1 MEVNNLKRKIVY
13 VLNKNEGI
21 IAVFNKDDK
30 DTLIDPIIDE
40 VQNAEAKLTFQVP
53 ASSEKWKNTY
63 NPENLYLVDGKIFSA
78 NFSDCIERERTNNN
92 EDIITV
98 IAYERQ
104 KLLEREYVRAWNST
118 TGFESIDEF
127 MVVVLSN
134 GNLDLYNND
143 LIVPTTHAK
152 GTSGYVL
159 DALLYGTG
167 WTTGICDVEGIFDF
181 ETDMTNIYENILKV
195 QEIWGGIL
203 VFDSLN
209 KTVSHRDET
218 QYLPYSGFEVK
229 YQKNLQSSRY
239 IGDNKIITKL
249 CPLGEGSLNIKTVNN
264 GSIWLENYSYTNTVL
279 KSIENN
285 PDIYEAQQLK
295 AWGERKLQELCKPR
309 RELTMTTAL
318 LNSVEG
324 HELEEIH
331 LNDIVDV
338 IDYEFVE
345 DRTIQLRVLEYKH
358 YIWTGADAELVI
370 GDITLESTDIFK
382 KNVQATNL
390 INNGTLDTSRVID
403 YYKNG
408 QSLKET
414 LRQVDQIITDT
425 RSEFSQADNEIRAS
439 VIQTNT
445 RVDNLNDDIV
455 SQDRKISELI
465 LNVEG
470 LTSKVST
477 IADLTEQIT
486 GRSGRL
492 VLDNAVEGY
501 LYELSIEGYD
511 EAFQPTYVSD
521 DTILSDDLELLDQ
534 SIILNVYTKNKCP
547 TQSEYYEQGTYEESE
562 NLIDN
567 IQNVQLNAY
576 ITTFATKN
584 DTIIHYSDE
593 NWNYYSQIKYTSN
606 SNNFYYLTVKPNT
619 KYKIDLNIEVPFNEN
634 YVWSVATYTD
644 TSWIE
649 KAQTENFESIQ
660 LTGSKSNYYFDNSW
674 KKNANLNSFEITTGP
689 TDTCLIIY
697 GSYALIGSRL
707 NDISIYDLTDYSEN
721 YLRTKEPF
729 SVTPNSNMYFS
740 LNNGKFRFVNLYF
753 YNQFKESIGNW
764 NSLNPQNTIKDLTE
778 KAIIIPQNA
787 YYMNYVIRKELEAIN
802 SNSSNSS
809 NGSSS
814 SSSSSSNSSTIISSK
829 GGIVYPGQENTEEE
843 EVVVETLEI
852 TPEEILIAKPQ
863 LEYGNEK
870 TDFINYNT
878 QRWEFIL
885 DEPMRSMESQDYI
898 DNIAPIESYGYELG
912 NYSISTGNKTDADNR
927 LRITD
932 KLSTTNNDSL
942 KFEIEDDIFK
952 FENIFFYDFYGNY
965 INDYNTLNPEDTIN
979 GLTSKIINL
988 SNNIYYLTYVLKK
1001 VDNTE
1006 ITTAERNE
1014 LSLKIKKKTKVF
1026 DEFTIID
1033 KNAVLIKRIGI
1044 NELDEKYVLTNP
1056 QYISYGTVEIITVL
1070 GLNILEVYKYTP
1082 KMIGRYVVQNEYTD
1096 LFSTRVEVQTL
1107 IKQTDD
1113 MILLSASKKVSI
1125 DNMIEELNS
1134 QILIKP
1140 EIIVIE
1146 GNKIRIKSDYFEC
1159 TEDGTIRARRGEFA
1173 GFNMWYDYYDNNLRS
1188 WLTKDFTYNG
1198 NTYRSGMSIRDDY
1211 NSDFLFAGMP
1221 INNDGSWNT
1230 INSAFR
1236 VLNNGTTYIK
1246 DLNILF
1252 NSLRRS
1258 MYLNGGDIIWY
1269 IDDENNN
1276 EFARLN
1282 QNLNDMVMFLDS
1294 AYAFSIFDLLHPDM
1308 SSGPLIFRASRYDP
1322 NSADTQNAR
1331 GHKIINYAYT
1341 HVVGRDQGG
1350 TPYSLYVQGY
1360 EVQTS
1365 ASDVRKKDNIK
1376 KSLINALWQNNSIEY
1391 ISFDWNE
1398 KLEPRKAMEEG
1409 HIRCGMKA
1417 QQVKGVNS
1425 NLVFYDK
1432 EFDTYQINLL
1442 NYTCV
1447 LGKALQEED
1456 AKVEKLI
1463 KENNSLK
1470 EENKKI
1476 NAKIDKMTE
1485 ILTQI
1490 NQKLNL
1496 GIDMDNLLN

>member
-1 MEVNNLKRKIVY
+1 MEVNNLKRKTVY

-78 NFSDCIERERTNNN
+78 NFSDCIERERTDNN

-143 LIVPTTHAK
+143 LIVPTTHTK

-218 QYLPYSGFEVK
+218 QYLPYSGFEVR

-239 IGDNKIITKL
+239 IGDNKIITRL
-249 CPLGEGSLNIKTVNN
+249 CPLGEGSLNIKSVND
-264 GSIWLENYSYTNTVL
+264 GSSWLENYSYTNTVL
-279 KSIENN
+279 NSIENN
-285 PDIYEAQQLK
+285 SDIYEAEQLK

-324 HELEEIH
+324 YELEEIH

-345 DRTIQLRVLEYKH
+345 DRTVQLRVLEYKH

-390 INNGTLDTSRVID
+390 INNGTLDTSKVID

-414 LRQVDQIITDT
+414 LRQVDQIIIDT

-486 GRSGRL
+486 GRNGQL
-492 VLDNAVEGY
+492 ILNNAAEGY
-501 LYELSIEGYD
+501 IYELSIEGYD
-511 EAFQPTYVSD
+511 EAFQPTYLSD
-521 DTILSDDLELLDQ
+521 DTVLSNDLELLDQ

-547 TQSEYYEQGTYEESE
+547 TKSGYYEQGTFEEPE
-562 NLIDN
+562 NLISD
-567 IQNVQLNAY
+567 IIELSGVNADIGAY
-576 ITTFATKN
+576 ATKD
-584 DTIIHYSDE
+584 DTKVQYSDE
-593 NWNYYSQIKYTSN
+593 NWNYYSVIRYKTNTYTL
-606 SNNFYYLTVKPNT
+606 FYLNVKPNT
-619 KYKIDLNIEVPFNEN
+619 KYKVNLNLQTPIGDYFW
-634 YVWSVATYTD
+634 YVATYTD

-649 KAQTENFESIQ
+649 KIQEPNFNNIY
-660 LTGSKSNYYFDNSW
+660 LTGSKSNYYYENSTW
-674 KKNANLNSFEITTGP
+674 KKNQNLNSFEIETGS

-697 GSYALIGSRL
+697 GSDELIANRI
-707 NDISIYDLTDYSEN
+707 NDISIYDMTDYSEN
-721 YLRTKEPF
+721 YLRAKKPF
-729 SVTPNSNMYFS
+729 AITPNTNMYFS
-740 LNNGKFRFVNLYF
+740 LNNSKYRFVNLYF
-753 YNQFKESIGNW
+753 YNQFEENIGNW
-764 NSLNPQNTIKDLTE
+764 NTLNPNNTIKDLTE
-778 KAIIIPQNA
+778 KSITTPSNA
-787 YYMNYVIRKELEAIN
+787 YYMNYVIRKELEETTFSESTTTNNIEIN
-802 SNSSNSS
+802 VNSE
-809 NGSSS
+809 
-814 SSSSSSNSSTIISSK
+814 
-829 GGIVYPGQENTEEE
+829 GGIVYPGEENTEEE
-843 EVVVETLEI
+843 AVVQETLEMS
-852 TPEEILIAKPQ
+852 PNDILIVKPQ
-863 LEYGNEK
+863 LELGNAK
-870 TDFINYNT
+870 TDFIEYNT

-898 DNIAPIESYGYELG
+898 DNIAPVESYGYELG
-912 NYSISTGNKTDADNR
+912 NYSTSTGNKIDADNR

-988 SNNIYYLTYVLKK
+988 SNNTYYLTYVLKK
-1001 VDNTE
+1001 EDNTE
-1006 ITTAERNE
+1006 ITTEERNE

-1033 KNAVLIKRIGI
+1033 RNAVLIKRIGI

-1056 QYISYGTVEIITVL
+1056 QYISYGTVEIITVA

-1082 KMIGRYVVQNEYTD
+1082 KMIAKYVVQNEYTD
-1096 LFSTRVEVQTL
+1096 LFATRVEMQTL
-1107 IKQTDD
+1107 MKQTDD

-1125 DNMIEELNS
+1125 DNMIRELNS

-1146 GNKIRIKSDYFEC
+1146 GNKIKIKSDYFEC

-1173 GFNMWYDYYDNNLRS
+1173 GFNMWYDYYDNQLRS
-1188 WLTKDFTYNG
+1188 WLTKDFTHNG
-1198 NTYRSGMSIRDDY
+1198 NTYRSGMLIRDNY

-1230 INSAFR
+1230 QNSAFR
-1236 VLNNGTTYIK
+1236 VINNGATYIR
-1246 DLNILF
+1246 DLYILF
-1252 NSLRRS
+1252 NSLRKS
-1258 MYLNGGDIIWY
+1258 MYLNGSNINWY
-1269 IDDENNN
+1269 IDDAAN
-1276 EFARLN
+1276 ELFAQLN
-1282 QNLNDMVMFLDS
+1282 QNQYAMVMWLKASYYFQ
-1294 AYAFSIFDLLHPDM
+1294 IIDLLHYDM
-1308 SSGPLIFRASRYDP
+1308 SSGPIVASFNRYDP
-1322 NSADTQNAR
+1322 SSNNVQNSR
-1331 GHKIINYAYT
+1331 GHYIQLHAYT
-1341 HVVGRDQGG
+1341 HVYGTDEGG

-1360 EVQTS
+1360 EVQTGS
-1365 ASDVRKKDNIK
+1365 SDVRRKKNIK
-1376 KSLINALWQNNSIEY
+1376 KSLINALWQINSLEY
-1391 ISFDWNE
+1391 ISFDWDE

-1409 HIRCGMKA
+1409 HVRCGLSA
-1417 QQVKGVNS
+1417 QKTMEVNC
-1425 NLVFYDK
+1425 NLVFHDN
-1432 EFDTYQINLL
+1432 EFDKYQINIL
-1442 NYTCV
+1442 NYINV
-1447 LGKALQEED
+1447 IGKAIQEED
-1456 AKVEKLI
+1456 AKVEQLI
-1463 KENNSLK
+1463 KENSSLK
-1470 EENKKI
+1470 EENEKL
-1476 NAKIDKMTE
+1476 NAKIDKITE

-1496 GIDMDNLLN
+1496 GIDMDSLLN